1 MQISDMLAQYNR
13 SSATGA
19 TATAPQQ
26 GVQQLVSA
34 VREMTVGNVFEGTV
48 NDIKNGT
55 VTLGLA
61 NGQTVQAR
69 IAAGVQLAVGQAM
82 FFQVKSN
89 DGTTVEIRPYTNGN
103 LNNPTLLKA
112 LDAAGI
118 PAEPRMIDMV
128 NSMMEEQMSIGRES
142 LMDMARSIS
151 AYPDADIKSLVLM
164 HKLDIPMS
172 EEFIQQFENYKS
184 DQAAITSQF
193 DDVLESIGK
202 LYQNEN
208 LSETE
213 ALELGSRIYQV
224 LKQEGSLD
232 ASAIVKEGVQKGS
245 WSPVEL
251 QEGAI
256 LEGTSELAATE
267 ITGKELAETETIEET
282 LDGVAVNSGEE
293 AASEENA
300 AQVSEEKTSSDAQG
314 VQYYA
319 RGSVG
324 ALFTEGQ
331 MKDFSNLLKEFPQL
345 AGSKLFTAEGNLN
358 GNLSTG
364 AFLKELHQALDEI
377 MGLTGGSAKKL
388 FSGKEYQKVLEYEVK
403 RQWTLKPEEV
413 KGDAVKHL
421 YEKMENQM
429 QKMQELVQE
438 SGQSNTS
445 LAKAV
450 SNLQGN
456 IEFMNQINNA
466 YHYVQIPLRMSNQNA
481 HGDLFVYTNK
491 SGVDRPDGELSAFL
505 HLDMDNLGAT
515 DVSVRMKDR
524 KVHTNFYLE
533 DEKSY
538 DLIEEHMAE
547 LMQRLQEK
555 GYSCTVQVENQF
567 RKKNLV
573 EDFMQQEH
581 PSAGILHRYSFDMRA

>member
-256 LEGTSELAATE
+256 QEGVSEFAATE
-267 ITGKELAETETIEET
+267 ITGTELAEAETIEET
-282 LDGVAVNSGEE
+282 LDGVVVNSGEE

-324 ALFTEGQ
+324 ALFTEVQ

-403 RQWTLKPEEV
+403 QQWTLKPEEI

-466 YHYVQIPLRMSNQNA
+466 YHYVQIPLRMSNQNV

>member
-48 NDIKNGT
+48 NDIKNGA

-184 DQAAITSQF
+184 DQAAITLQF

-232 ASAIVKEGVQKGS
+232 ASAIVKDGVQKGS

-267 ITGKELAETETIEET
+267 ITGTELAEAETIEET

-293 AASEENA
+293 VASEENA

-345 AGSKLFTAEGNLN
+345 ADSKLFTAEGNLN

-403 RQWTLKPEEV
+403 QQWTLKPEEI

>member
-256 LEGTSELAATE
+256 QEGTSELAATE
-267 ITGKELAETETIEET
+267 ITGTELAEAETIEET
-282 LDGVAVNSGEE
+282 LDGVTVNSGEE

-403 RQWTLKPEEV
+403 QQWTLKPEEI

>member
-69 IAAGVQLAVGQAM
+69 IAAGVQLAIGQAM

-267 ITGKELAETETIEET
+267 ITGKELAEAETIEET

>member
-256 LEGTSELAATE
+256 QEGTSELAATE
-267 ITGKELAETETIEET
+267 ITGTELAEAETIEET

-403 RQWTLKPEEV
+403 QQWTLKPEEI

-581 PSAGILHRYSFDMRA
+581 PAAGILHRYSFDMRA

>member
-34 VREMTVGNVFEGTV
+34 VREMTVGNVFDGTV
-48 NDIKNGT
+48 NDIKNGA

-151 AYPDADIKSLVLM
+151 AYPDADIKSLVLI

-172 EEFIQQFENYKS
+172 EEFIRQFENYKS

-213 ALELGSRIYQV
+213 ALELGSRIYHV

-267 ITGKELAETETIEET
+267 ITGTELAEAETIEET

-403 RQWTLKPEEV
+403 QQWTLKPEEI

>member
-172 EEFIQQFENYKS
+172 EEFIRQFENYKS

-267 ITGKELAETETIEET
+267 ITGTELAEAETIEET

-388 FSGKEYQKVLEYEVK
+388 FSSKEYQKVLEYEVK
-403 RQWTLKPEEV
+403 QQWTLKPEEI

-421 YEKMENQM
+421 YEKMEKQM